1 MIDDQLK
8 RELELFAKR
17 WGIENKLEKL
27 ERMVEVSDQLK
38 NFTLTENNSNW
49 LMLLDEYSDN
59 YCLSSYDMLL
69 EFMELVYQ
77 N

>member
-1 MIDDQLK
+1 MINDQLK

-17 WGIENKLEKL
+17 WGIENELEKL

>member
-17 WGIENKLEKL
+17 WELENQLENL
-27 ERMVEVSDQLK
+27 ERMVEVSYQLK
-38 NFTLTENNSNW
+38 NFTLTETNINW
-49 LMLLDEYSDN
+49 LILLDEYSDN